1 MPCLSAMYHT
11 SRAHRGDGVGRRRR
25 LLRREA
31 LARGSRGDDGC
42 SRPPPRGDPPRRAHD
57 PLRRR
62 GRPFRAA
69 GGGRA
74 SRGRRARRRRPLLR
88 QVVRHGGRGRAALV
102 GPGPGHAGAL
112 APERRRQ
119 RRQDRRA
126 GGSRAVDGRRRADL
140 RDDRGAGRHPAQ
152 RTRAHHFRRAGRPR
166 ERAGRGAARCVRAGR
181 DSSRA
186 VQRHSAGALGEIH
199 PALRR
204 RRNDRPHARDA
215 RCRPRHASDL
225 APVPRA
231 RRGGH
236 GSRAR
241 GRGDP
246 AGRHGRPDPEGRR
259 VHSSRQSSLARPG
272 PAAGQTARA
281 RSSARV
287 CSTPRRAPRG
297 GDACRLRRL
306 RGPPAARGGEARL
319 TSPARAAW
327 RYVWHYRARYGIGV
341 ACLGTA
347 TLASL
352 TIPWTVKRA
361 IDALQADPASAPVGH
376 YVALIALFAIV
387 NGVARLGSR
396 FAITGG
402 CQRIESDIRDDLY
415 AALQTFPP
423 RFYAAHSTGDL
434 MARST
439 SDITAVRSP
448 LGFGTIS
455 LVSTAFAFV
464 GVLVAMLAV
473 DPWLTLW
480 ALAPYPFLVHL
491 ARRFKL
497 KVNDRAQAAQ
507 DQLSVLSERVQ
518 EYLGG
523 MAVVRAYTLEPR
535 ARADFGRANGEYL
548 RLSLAL
554 ARTEA
559 GFSPLMGL
567 IAGIGTLVVLWAGG
581 RAVVDGRLSL
591 GALVAFNG
599 YLAYLTWP
607 TIALGWTLSIVRR
620 GLTSMSRIQE
630 IVVAAGTT
638 DRTGVSEPAS
648 AGVRPPSVRA
658 GLTDPA
664 TTNPASASVRPP
676 SVRAGLTDPA
686 TTNPASASVRPP
698 SVRAGLT
705 DPATTTPA
713 APQIRFSHLTFA
725 YGERA
730 PALRDVSFEV
740 GPGET
745 VAVVGPTGS
754 GKSTLGL
761 LLARLWEPPGG
772 TLFLDGRD
780 VTEIP
785 LATLRAGLGY
795 VPQDG
800 FLFSRSIAENIALG
814 RDNGGA
820 AQVRAAASVAGIAEE
835 VERFP
840 AGFDAV
846 VGERGLTLSGGQRQR
861 VTLARALAG
870 APPALVLD
878 DAFASV
884 DAAKEEEILINLRR
898 VVSERTVLLMT
909 HRLRAACTADRIV
922 VLDAGRVVETGGHE
936 ELLRRGGLYARLW
949 RIQQLEEE
957 IARA

>member
-1 MPCLSAMYHT
+1 M
-11 SRAHRGDGVGRRRR
+11 
-25 LLRREA
+25 
-31 LARGSRGDDGC
+31 
-42 SRPPPRGDPPRRAHD
+42 
-57 PLRRR
+57 
-62 GRPFRAA
+62 
-69 GGGRA
+69 
-74 SRGRRARRRRPLLR
+74 
-88 QVVRHGGRGRAALV
+88 
-102 GPGPGHAGAL
+102 
-112 APERRRQ
+112 
-119 RRQDRRA
+119 
-126 GGSRAVDGRRRADL
+126 
-140 RDDRGAGRHPAQ
+140 
-152 RTRAHHFRRAGRPR
+152 
-166 ERAGRGAARCVRAGR
+166 
-181 DSSRA
+181 
-186 VQRHSAGALGEIH
+186 
-199 PALRR
+199 
-204 RRNDRPHARDA
+204 
-215 RCRPRHASDL
+215 
-225 APVPRA
+225 
-231 RRGGH
+231 
-236 GSRAR
+236 
-241 GRGDP
+241 
-246 AGRHGRPDPEGRR
+246 
-259 VHSSRQSSLARPG
+259 
-272 PAAGQTARA
+272 
-281 RSSARV
+281 
-287 CSTPRRAPRG
+287 
-297 GDACRLRRL
+297 
-306 RGPPAARGGEARL
+306 
-319 TSPARAAW
+319 
-327 RYVWHYRARYGIGV
+327 
-341 ACLGTA
+341 
-347 TLASL
+347 
-352 TIPWTVKRA
+352 KRA
-361 IDALQADPASAPVGH
+361 IDALQTDPASAPVGH

-402 CQRIESDIRDDLY
+402 CQRIESDLRDDLY

-423 RFYAAHSTGDL
+423 RFYASHSTGDL
-434 MARST
+434 MARAT
-439 SDITAVRSP
+439 SDITAVRSL

-464 GVLVAMLAV
+464 GVLAAMLAV

-480 ALAPYPFLVHL
+480 ALAPYPVLVIL
-491 ARRFKL
+491 ARRFNL
-497 KVNDRAQAAQ
+497 KVNERAQAAQ

-554 ARTEA
+554 ARAEA

-620 GLTSMSRIQE
+620 GLTSMGRIQE
-630 IVVAAGTT
+630 IILAGS
-638 DRTGVSEPAS
+638 VSPAS
-648 AGVRPPSVRA
+648 SEG
-658 GLTDPA
+658 GLTQARPGSVV
-664 TTNPASASVRPP
+664 TGSVSPASSEG
-676 SVRAGLTDPA
+676 GLTQA
-686 TTNPASASVRPP
+686 RPGSDTPVAP
-698 SVRAGLT
+698 SL
-705 DPATTTPA
+705 
-713 APQIRFSHLTFA
+713 RFSHLTFA
-725 YGERA
+725 YGDRA

-740 GPGET
+740 GAGET

-761 LLARLWEPPGG
+761 LLARLWEPPVG
-772 TLFLDGRD
+772 TLFVDGRD

-785 LATLRAGLGY
+785 LAALRAGLGY

-814 RDNGGA
+814 RDDGGA
-820 AQVRAAASVAGIAEE
+820 AQVRAAAGVAGIAEE

-861 VTLARALAG
+861 VTLARALTG

-878 DAFASV
+878 DVFASV

-898 VVSERTVLLMT
+898 VVSGRTVLLMT

-922 VLDAGRVVETGGHE
+922 VLDAGRVVETGSHE

>member
-1 MPCLSAMYHT
+1 M
-11 SRAHRGDGVGRRRR
+11 
-25 LLRREA
+25 
-31 LARGSRGDDGC
+31 
-42 SRPPPRGDPPRRAHD
+42 
-57 PLRRR
+57 
-62 GRPFRAA
+62 
-69 GGGRA
+69 
-74 SRGRRARRRRPLLR
+74 
-88 QVVRHGGRGRAALV
+88 
-102 GPGPGHAGAL
+102 
-112 APERRRQ
+112 
-119 RRQDRRA
+119 
-126 GGSRAVDGRRRADL
+126 
-140 RDDRGAGRHPAQ
+140 
-152 RTRAHHFRRAGRPR
+152 
-166 ERAGRGAARCVRAGR
+166 
-181 DSSRA
+181 
-186 VQRHSAGALGEIH
+186 
-199 PALRR
+199 
-204 RRNDRPHARDA
+204 
-215 RCRPRHASDL
+215 
-225 APVPRA
+225 
-231 RRGGH
+231 
-236 GSRAR
+236 
-241 GRGDP
+241 
-246 AGRHGRPDPEGRR
+246 
-259 VHSSRQSSLARPG
+259 
-272 PAAGQTARA
+272 
-281 RSSARV
+281 
-287 CSTPRRAPRG
+287 
-297 GDACRLRRL
+297 
-306 RGPPAARGGEARL
+306 
-319 TSPARAAW
+319 
-327 RYVWHYRARYGIGV
+327 
-341 ACLGTA
+341 
-347 TLASL
+347 
-352 TIPWTVKRA
+352 KRA
-361 IDALQADPASAPVGH
+361 IDALQTDPASAPVGH
-376 YVALIALFAIV
+376 YVGLIALFAIV

-434 MARST
+434 MARAT
-439 SDITAVRSP
+439 SDITAVRSL

-464 GVLVAMLAV
+464 GVLAAMLAV

-480 ALAPYPFLVHL
+480 ALAPYPVLVIL
-491 ARRFKL
+491 ARRFNL
-497 KVNDRAQAAQ
+497 KVNERAQAAQ

-518 EYLGG
+518 EYLSG

-620 GLTSMSRIQE
+620 GLTSMNRIQE
-630 IVVAAGTT
+630 IVEAAGTPE
-638 DRTGVSEPAS
+638 RTGVSEPAS
-648 AGVRPPSVRA
+648 ALVRPPSVRA

-664 TTNPASASVRPP
+664 TINS
-676 SVRAGLTDPA
+676 
-686 TTNPASASVRPP
+686 
-698 SVRAGLT
+698 
-705 DPATTTPA
+705 PA

-725 YGERA
+725 YGDRA

-761 LLARLWEPPGG
+761 LLARLWEPPVG
-772 TLFLDGRD
+772 TLFVDGRD

-785 LATLRAGLGY
+785 LASLRAGLGY

-800 FLFSRSIAENIALG
+800 FLFSRSITENIALG

-820 AQVRAAASVAGIAEE
+820 AQVRAAAGVAGIAEE
-835 VERFP
+835 VGRFP

-898 VVSERTVLLMT
+898 VVSGRTVLLMT

-949 RIQQLEEE
+949 RVQQLEEE

>member
-1 MPCLSAMYHT
+1 
-11 SRAHRGDGVGRRRR
+11 
-25 LLRREA
+25 
-31 LARGSRGDDGC
+31 
-42 SRPPPRGDPPRRAHD
+42 
-57 PLRRR
+57 
-62 GRPFRAA
+62 
-69 GGGRA
+69 
-74 SRGRRARRRRPLLR
+74 
-88 QVVRHGGRGRAALV
+88 
-102 GPGPGHAGAL
+102 
-112 APERRRQ
+112 
-119 RRQDRRA
+119 
-126 GGSRAVDGRRRADL
+126 
-140 RDDRGAGRHPAQ
+140 
-152 RTRAHHFRRAGRPR
+152 
-166 ERAGRGAARCVRAGR
+166 
-181 DSSRA
+181 
-186 VQRHSAGALGEIH
+186 
-199 PALRR
+199 
-204 RRNDRPHARDA
+204 
-215 RCRPRHASDL
+215 
-225 APVPRA
+225 
-231 RRGGH
+231 
-236 GSRAR
+236 
-241 GRGDP
+241 
-246 AGRHGRPDPEGRR
+246 
-259 VHSSRQSSLARPG
+259 
-272 PAAGQTARA
+272 
-281 RSSARV
+281 
-287 CSTPRRAPRG
+287 
-297 GDACRLRRL
+297 
-306 RGPPAARGGEARL
+306 
-319 TSPARAAW
+319 
-327 RYVWHYRARYGIGV
+327 
-341 ACLGTA
+341 
-347 TLASL
+347 
-352 TIPWTVKRA
+352 VKRA
-361 IDALQADPASAPVGH
+361 IDALQTDPAAAPVGH
-376 YVALIALFAIV
+376 YVGLIALFAIV

-434 MARST
+434 MARAT
-439 SDITAVRSP
+439 SDITAVRSL

-455 LVSTAFAFV
+455 LVSTVFAFV
-464 GVLVAMLAV
+464 GVLAAMLAV

-480 ALAPYPFLVHL
+480 ALAPYPVLVIL
-491 ARRFKL
+491 ARRFNL
-497 KVNDRAQAAQ
+497 KVNERAQAAQ

-518 EYLGG
+518 EYLSG

-567 IAGIGTLVVLWAGG
+567 IAGVGTLVVLWAGG

-620 GLTSMSRIQE
+620 GLTSMTRIQE
-630 IVVAAGTT
+630 IVVAGS
-638 DRTGVSEPAS
+638 GSPAS
-648 AGVRPPSVRA
+648 SEG
-658 GLTDPA
+658 GLTQA
-664 TTNPASASVRPP
+664 RPGSDTPVIPIAP
-676 SVRAGLTDPA
+676 SL
-686 TTNPASASVRPP
+686 
-698 SVRAGLT
+698 
-705 DPATTTPA
+705 
-713 APQIRFSHLTFA
+713 RFSHLTFA
-725 YGERA
+725 YGDRA

-761 LLARLWEPPGG
+761 LLARLWEPPVG
-772 TLFLDGRD
+772 TLFVDGRD

-785 LATLRAGLGY
+785 LASLRAGLGY

-814 RDNGGA
+814 RVNGGA
-820 AQVRAAASVAGIAEE
+820 AQVRAAAGVAGIAEE

-898 VVSERTVLLMT
+898 VVSGRTVLLMT

>member
-1 MPCLSAMYHT
+1 M
-11 SRAHRGDGVGRRRR
+11 
-25 LLRREA
+25 
-31 LARGSRGDDGC
+31 
-42 SRPPPRGDPPRRAHD
+42 
-57 PLRRR
+57 
-62 GRPFRAA
+62 
-69 GGGRA
+69 
-74 SRGRRARRRRPLLR
+74 
-88 QVVRHGGRGRAALV
+88 
-102 GPGPGHAGAL
+102 
-112 APERRRQ
+112 
-119 RRQDRRA
+119 
-126 GGSRAVDGRRRADL
+126 
-140 RDDRGAGRHPAQ
+140 
-152 RTRAHHFRRAGRPR
+152 
-166 ERAGRGAARCVRAGR
+166 
-181 DSSRA
+181 
-186 VQRHSAGALGEIH
+186 
-199 PALRR
+199 
-204 RRNDRPHARDA
+204 
-215 RCRPRHASDL
+215 
-225 APVPRA
+225 
-231 RRGGH
+231 
-236 GSRAR
+236 
-241 GRGDP
+241 
-246 AGRHGRPDPEGRR
+246 
-259 VHSSRQSSLARPG
+259 
-272 PAAGQTARA
+272 
-281 RSSARV
+281 
-287 CSTPRRAPRG
+287 
-297 GDACRLRRL
+297 
-306 RGPPAARGGEARL
+306 
-319 TSPARAAW
+319 
-327 RYVWHYRARYGIGV
+327 
-341 ACLGTA
+341 
-347 TLASL
+347 
-352 TIPWTVKRA
+352 KRA
-361 IDALQADPASAPVGH
+361 IDALQTDPASAPVGH

-402 CQRIESDIRDDLY
+402 CQRIESDLRDDLY

-423 RFYAAHSTGDL
+423 RFYASHSTGDL
-434 MARST
+434 MARAT
-439 SDITAVRSP
+439 SDITAVRSL

-464 GVLVAMLAV
+464 GVLAAMLAV

-480 ALAPYPFLVHL
+480 ALAPYPVLVIL
-491 ARRFKL
+491 ARRFNL
-497 KVNDRAQAAQ
+497 KVNERAQAAQ

-554 ARTEA
+554 ARAEA

-620 GLTSMSRIQE
+620 GLTSMGRIQE
-630 IVVAAGTT
+630 IILAGS
-638 DRTGVSEPAS
+638 VSPAS
-648 AGVRPPSVRA
+648 SEG
-658 GLTDPA
+658 GLTQARPGSVV
-664 TTNPASASVRPP
+664 TGSVSPASSEG
-676 SVRAGLTDPA
+676 GLTQA
-686 TTNPASASVRPP
+686 RPGSDTPVAP
-698 SVRAGLT
+698 SL
-705 DPATTTPA
+705 
-713 APQIRFSHLTFA
+713 RFSHLTFA
-725 YGERA
+725 YGDRA

-740 GPGET
+740 GAGET

-761 LLARLWEPPGG
+761 LLARLWEPPVG
-772 TLFLDGRD
+772 TLFVDGRD

-785 LATLRAGLGY
+785 LAALRAGLGY

-814 RDNGGA
+814 RDDGGA
-820 AQVRAAASVAGIAEE
+820 AQVRAAAGVAGIAEE

-861 VTLARALAG
+861 VTLARALTG

-898 VVSERTVLLMT
+898 VVSGRTVLLMT

-922 VLDAGRVVETGGHE
+922 VLDAGRVVETGSHE

>member
-1 MPCLSAMYHT
+1 M
-11 SRAHRGDGVGRRRR
+11 
-25 LLRREA
+25 
-31 LARGSRGDDGC
+31 
-42 SRPPPRGDPPRRAHD
+42 
-57 PLRRR
+57 
-62 GRPFRAA
+62 
-69 GGGRA
+69 
-74 SRGRRARRRRPLLR
+74 
-88 QVVRHGGRGRAALV
+88 
-102 GPGPGHAGAL
+102 
-112 APERRRQ
+112 
-119 RRQDRRA
+119 
-126 GGSRAVDGRRRADL
+126 
-140 RDDRGAGRHPAQ
+140 
-152 RTRAHHFRRAGRPR
+152 
-166 ERAGRGAARCVRAGR
+166 
-181 DSSRA
+181 
-186 VQRHSAGALGEIH
+186 
-199 PALRR
+199 
-204 RRNDRPHARDA
+204 
-215 RCRPRHASDL
+215 
-225 APVPRA
+225 
-231 RRGGH
+231 
-236 GSRAR
+236 
-241 GRGDP
+241 
-246 AGRHGRPDPEGRR
+246 
-259 VHSSRQSSLARPG
+259 
-272 PAAGQTARA
+272 
-281 RSSARV
+281 
-287 CSTPRRAPRG
+287 
-297 GDACRLRRL
+297 
-306 RGPPAARGGEARL
+306 
-319 TSPARAAW
+319 
-327 RYVWHYRARYGIGV
+327 
-341 ACLGTA
+341 
-347 TLASL
+347 
-352 TIPWTVKRA
+352 KRA
-361 IDALQADPASAPVGH
+361 IDALQTDPASAPVGH

-402 CQRIESDIRDDLY
+402 CQRIESDLRDDLY

-423 RFYAAHSTGDL
+423 RFYASHSTGDL
-434 MARST
+434 MARAT
-439 SDITAVRSP
+439 SDITAVRSL

-464 GVLVAMLAV
+464 GVLAAMLAV

-480 ALAPYPFLVHL
+480 ALAPYPVLVIL
-491 ARRFKL
+491 ARRFNL
-497 KVNDRAQAAQ
+497 KVNERAQAAQ

-620 GLTSMSRIQE
+620 GLTSMGRIQE
-630 IVVAAGTT
+630 IIVAGS
-638 DRTGVSEPAS
+638 VSPAS
-648 AGVRPPSVRA
+648 SEG
-658 GLTDPA
+658 GLTQA
-664 TTNPASASVRPP
+664 RPGSDTPVLPVAP
-676 SVRAGLTDPA
+676 SL
-686 TTNPASASVRPP
+686 
-698 SVRAGLT
+698 
-705 DPATTTPA
+705 
-713 APQIRFSHLTFA
+713 RFSHLTFA
-725 YGERA
+725 YGDRA

-740 GPGET
+740 GAGET

-761 LLARLWEPPGG
+761 LLARLWEPPVG
-772 TLFLDGRD
+772 TLFVDGRD

-785 LATLRAGLGY
+785 LAALRAGLGY

-814 RDNGGA
+814 RDDGGA
-820 AQVRAAASVAGIAEE
+820 AQVRAAAGVAGIAEE

-861 VTLARALAG
+861 VTLARALTG

-898 VVSERTVLLMT
+898 VVSGRTVLLMT

-922 VLDAGRVVETGGHE
+922 VLDAGRVVETGSHE

>member
-1 MPCLSAMYHT
+1 
-11 SRAHRGDGVGRRRR
+11 
-25 LLRREA
+25 
-31 LARGSRGDDGC
+31 
-42 SRPPPRGDPPRRAHD
+42 
-57 PLRRR
+57 
-62 GRPFRAA
+62 
-69 GGGRA
+69 
-74 SRGRRARRRRPLLR
+74 
-88 QVVRHGGRGRAALV
+88 
-102 GPGPGHAGAL
+102 
-112 APERRRQ
+112 
-119 RRQDRRA
+119 
-126 GGSRAVDGRRRADL
+126 
-140 RDDRGAGRHPAQ
+140 
-152 RTRAHHFRRAGRPR
+152 
-166 ERAGRGAARCVRAGR
+166 
-181 DSSRA
+181 
-186 VQRHSAGALGEIH
+186 
-199 PALRR
+199 
-204 RRNDRPHARDA
+204 
-215 RCRPRHASDL
+215 
-225 APVPRA
+225 
-231 RRGGH
+231 
-236 GSRAR
+236 
-241 GRGDP
+241 
-246 AGRHGRPDPEGRR
+246 
-259 VHSSRQSSLARPG
+259 
-272 PAAGQTARA
+272 
-281 RSSARV
+281 
-287 CSTPRRAPRG
+287 
-297 GDACRLRRL
+297 
-306 RGPPAARGGEARL
+306 
-319 TSPARAAW
+319 
-327 RYVWHYRARYGIGV
+327 
-341 ACLGTA
+341 
-347 TLASL
+347 
-352 TIPWTVKRA
+352 VKRA

-434 MARST
+434 MARAT
-439 SDITAVRSP
+439 SDITAVRSL

-464 GVLVAMLAV
+464 GVLAAMLAV

-480 ALAPYPFLVHL
+480 ALAPYPVLVIM
-491 ARRFKL
+491 ARRFNL
-497 KVNDRAQAAQ
+497 TVNERTQAAQ

-620 GLTSMSRIQE
+620 GLTSMNRIQE
-630 IVVAAGTT
+630 IVVAGS
-638 DRTGVSEPAS
+638 VSPAS
-648 AGVRPPSVRA
+648 SEG
-658 GLTDPA
+658 GLTPA
-664 TTNPASASVRPP
+664 RPG
-676 SVRAGLTDPA
+676 SDALVL
-686 TTNPASASVRPP
+686 
-698 SVRAGLT
+698 
-705 DPATTTPA
+705 PA
-713 APQIRFSHLTFA
+713 APSLRFSHLTFA
-725 YGERA
+725 YGDRA
-730 PALRDVSFEV
+730 PALRDVTFEV
-740 GPGET
+740 GPGEK

-761 LLARLWEPPGG
+761 LLARLWEPPVG
-772 TLFLDGRD
+772 TLFVDGRD

-785 LATLRAGLGY
+785 LASLRAGLGY

-870 APPALVLD
+870 APSALVLD

-898 VVSERTVLLMT
+898 VVSGRTVLLMT

-922 VLDAGRVVETGGHE
+922 VLDAGRVVETGSHE

>member
-1 MPCLSAMYHT
+1 
-11 SRAHRGDGVGRRRR
+11 
-25 LLRREA
+25 
-31 LARGSRGDDGC
+31 
-42 SRPPPRGDPPRRAHD
+42 
-57 PLRRR
+57 
-62 GRPFRAA
+62 
-69 GGGRA
+69 
-74 SRGRRARRRRPLLR
+74 
-88 QVVRHGGRGRAALV
+88 
-102 GPGPGHAGAL
+102 
-112 APERRRQ
+112 
-119 RRQDRRA
+119 
-126 GGSRAVDGRRRADL
+126 
-140 RDDRGAGRHPAQ
+140 
-152 RTRAHHFRRAGRPR
+152 
-166 ERAGRGAARCVRAGR
+166 
-181 DSSRA
+181 
-186 VQRHSAGALGEIH
+186 
-199 PALRR
+199 
-204 RRNDRPHARDA
+204 
-215 RCRPRHASDL
+215 
-225 APVPRA
+225 
-231 RRGGH
+231 
-236 GSRAR
+236 
-241 GRGDP
+241 
-246 AGRHGRPDPEGRR
+246 
-259 VHSSRQSSLARPG
+259 
-272 PAAGQTARA
+272 
-281 RSSARV
+281 
-287 CSTPRRAPRG
+287 
-297 GDACRLRRL
+297 
-306 RGPPAARGGEARL
+306 
-319 TSPARAAW
+319 
-327 RYVWHYRARYGIGV
+327 
-341 ACLGTA
+341 
-347 TLASL
+347 
-352 TIPWTVKRA
+352 VKRA
-361 IDALQADPASAPVGH
+361 IDALQTDPASAPVGH

-402 CQRIESDIRDDLY
+402 CQRIESDLRGDLY

-423 RFYAAHSTGDL
+423 RFYASHSTGDL
-434 MARST
+434 MARAT
-439 SDITAVRSP
+439 SDITAVRSL

-455 LVSTAFAFV
+455 LVSTVFAFV
-464 GVLVAMLAV
+464 GVLAAMLAV

-480 ALAPYPFLVHL
+480 ALAPYPVLVIL
-491 ARRFKL
+491 ARRFNL
-497 KVNDRAQAAQ
+497 KVNERAQAAQ

-518 EYLGG
+518 EYLSG

-620 GLTSMSRIQE
+620 GLTSMNRIQE
-630 IVVAAGTT
+630 IVEAAGTT
-638 DRTGVSEPAS
+638 DGTGVSEPAS
-648 AGVRPPSVRA
+648 AGVRPPSVGTGLPDPATTNPASALVRPPSVSA

-664 TTNPASASVRPP
+664 TTNPASSH
-676 SVRAGLTDPA
+676 T
-686 TTNPASASVRPP
+686 
-698 SVRAGLT
+698 
-705 DPATTTPA
+705 

-725 YGERA
+725 YGDRA

-761 LLARLWEPPGG
+761 LLARLWEPPVG
-772 TLFLDGRD
+772 TLFVDGRD

-785 LATLRAGLGY
+785 LAALRAGLGY

-814 RDNGGA
+814 RDNEGA
-820 AQVRAAASVAGIAEE
+820 AQVRAAADVAGIAEE

-840 AGFDAV
+840 AGFAAV

-861 VTLARALAG
+861 VTLARALTG

-898 VVSERTVLLMT
+898 VVSGRTVLLMT
-909 HRLRAACTADRIV
+909 HRLRAACAADRIV
-922 VLDAGRVVETGGHE
+922 VLDAGRVVETGSHE